1 MLVETADVV
10 TLSAGRG
17 GRDFHKH
24 NVQPVTDSNVQEPTD
39 NLKTMGIRQTDT
51 MGCCLAVQKEEFA
64 AFMSFADK
72 MIDLIPIAE
81 GGVHLRSFCP
91 PHYPDQSTPD

>member
-1 MLVETADVV
+1 MDV
-10 TLSAGRG
+10 
-17 GRDFHKH
+17 
-24 NVQPVTDSNVQEPTD
+24 
-39 NLKTMGIRQTDT
+39 RQTDA
-51 MGCCLAVQKEEFA
+51 MGCCLAVQKEDFA